1 MKITEEARLFFV
13 VGSAWLIISGI
24 SGMATKSQG
33 NEYGSWFEEDSLLAL
48 SQRGQGSL
56 QIGLGLG
63 LMGAAC
69 LSTAS
74 VSESRSARTSNTKTF
89 PTGKEKKQENHSSK
103 TSEKVMEDDFIS
115 CVKLYRERNGAENP
129 LMSKSW
135 QVNDELT
142 LKNSAEKI
150 LADFKK
156 NKTGNWYLT
165 AKYR

>member
-1 MKITEEARLFFV
+1 MKITQEARFFFV

-24 SGMATKSQG
+24 SGMATTSQG
-33 NEYGSWFEEDSLLAL
+33 NKYGGWFEEDSLLAL

-74 VSESRSARTSNTKTF
+74 VSESRSARPSNAKTF
-89 PTGKEKKQENHSSK
+89 PTGKEQQQENYSDK

-115 CVKLYRERNGAENP
+115 CVKLYRQRDGADAP

-156 NKTGNWYLT
+156 NKSGNWYLT